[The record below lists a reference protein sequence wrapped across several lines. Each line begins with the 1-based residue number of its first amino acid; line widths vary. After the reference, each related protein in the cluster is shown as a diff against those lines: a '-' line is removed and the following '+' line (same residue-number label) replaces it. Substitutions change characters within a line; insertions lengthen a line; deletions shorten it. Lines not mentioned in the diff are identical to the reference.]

1 MNRALRIWFAALRS
15 ASACVGYGWMV
26 SPMVPRPAPAR
37 IATLTPV
44 IRLPASAATIVAP
57 RIRSVPF
64 RTWTRAKPASSP
76 SSTARSTSASGCV
89 KVSTSTPFF
98 RASAS
103 YMPTCAISGS
113 V

>member
-1 MNRALRIWFAALRS
+1 MKRALRSWFAALRS
-15 ASACVGYGWMV
+15 ASAWVGYGWMAP
-26 SPMVPRPAPAR
+26 PMVPRPAPACM
-37 IATLTPV
+37 ATLTSL

-57 RIRSVPF
+57 RMRSVPF

-76 SSTARSTSASGCV
+76 SRTARSTSASGCV
-89 KVSTSTPFF
+89 NVSTSMPFF

-103 YMPTCAISGS
+103 YMPTWAISGS